1 MGNSDKKQIL
11 VIDDDA
17 MNREVM
23 EAFLSSENYEVLLAS
38 NGENGLA
45 SATQNIPDAI
55 VLDVRMPDM
64 SGYEVCE
71 QLKNQDSTKAIPVM
85 IVTGFDAKE
94 DFERGKSV
102 GADDFLTR
110 PFDGDDLLT
119 RVRGLVSS

>member
-1 MGNSDKKQIL
+1 MSNSDKKQIL

-23 EAFLSSENYEVLLAS
+23 DAFLSSENYEVLLAS
-38 NGENGLA
+38 NGESGLA
-45 SATQNIPDAI
+45 IAIKKIPDAI

-71 QLKNQDSTKAIPVM
+71 QLKNQDSTRAIPVM

-102 GADDFLTR
+102 GADEFLTR
-110 PFDGDDLLT
+110 PFDGDDLLL
-119 RVRGLVSS
+119 RVRELVSN